1 MKGTRKTLTGRV
13 VSNKM
18 SKTVVVEVTWLQ
30 RHPLYRKASRRITKA
45 YAHDEGGRCTV
56 GDVVRL
62 EETRPLS
69 RLKRWRVVEILQR
82 HEQPEVSPAALDQ
95 SVLEQIAAGSP
106 RTPEAPASPEEDPS
120 LQGPQEKGQE
130 P

>member
-1 MKGTRKTLTGRV
+1 MKGSRKTLTGRV

-30 RHPLYRKASRRITKA
+30 RHRLYHKASRRISRA
-45 YAHDEGGRCTV
+45 YAHDEGGVCKL

-69 RLKRWRVVEILQR
+69 RLKRWRVVEVLEQR
-82 HEQPEVSPAALDQ
+82 EVPEVSPAALDQ
-95 SVLEQIAAGSP
+95 SLLERIAPEPPKA
-106 RTPEAPASPEEDPS
+106 PEAQGAPEPA
-120 LQGPQEKGQE
+120 QEAA
-130 P
+130 PPA